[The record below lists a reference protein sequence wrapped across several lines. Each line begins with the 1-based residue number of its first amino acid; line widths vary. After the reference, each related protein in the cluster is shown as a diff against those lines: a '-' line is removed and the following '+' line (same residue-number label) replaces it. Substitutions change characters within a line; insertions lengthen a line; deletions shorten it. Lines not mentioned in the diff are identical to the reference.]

1 MEDGCCALIMAS
13 AAAASLYFIVV
24 MHDPPYGEF
33 STPTVSG
40 CLGWKG
46 VCSVQL
52 PSESSDPEKDETNHF
67 EWKMSGGPSFF
78 QLEALVN
85 PGLDFRLI
93 LEATS
98 EEETCKLTG
107 RLVSPPWYRHY
118 DWQTSEANSTR
129 EEEQNVTAL
138 VEEGTI
144 KLLLSKPLQYE
155 KGRTVGKKK
164 HKRTVYNISF
174 RDEIEFHRREPLP
187 WYTMGLDGQALLAL
201 GVLMM
206 YLCQLLVGGAM
217 LLRLAK
223 RMSPS
228 RIEPVEDILA
238 GIDPVEGSDPVMGT
252 YHTQGQSKC
261 GILGRRRQRAEA
273 RGYDYHLEY
282 LVIPLIWLVMFL
294 GSCLSMKREHNE
306 WGVLG
311 CPGTDVSY
319 EPDYV
324 ALFLQLGL
332 GFQGMLAA
340 VLIIL
345 ELACSGKSRYL
356 RLATGAQKFEDKM
369 ADMQEAK
376 IRLRIRARAWHTVTT
391 SNKVAP
397 GRHTETVTTFDEEQD
412 VEYESSTDISRM
424 IAGDLLRRH
433 PLTCVRV
440 ELLWKADSELQAKID
455 NQRSR
460 LEDVVRGKDKYNS
473 VTLSS
478 ELPGFP
484 KNGELGVLN
493 RDVAALRML
502 TLLSVFLDVFGCGW
516 FMRILREFW
525 TLNINVQIVKELS

>member
-1 MEDGCCALIMAS
+1 MAS
-13 AAAASLYFIVV
+13 AAAVGLSFIVV

-52 PSESSDPEKDETNHF
+52 PYVEGLASLSSRF

-85 PGLDFRLI
+85 PGRDFRLI

-98 EEETCKLTG
+98 EEETCNLTG

-118 DWQTSEANSTR
+118 DWQASEANSTR
-129 EEEQNVTAL
+129 EEEQNVTAF

-155 KGRTVGKKK
+155 TSRTVGKKK
-164 HKRTVYNISF
+164 KKRTVYSISF

-201 GVLMM
+201 GVLMI

-217 LLRLAK
+217 LLGLAK
-223 RMSPS
+223 RRSSS
-228 RIEPVEDILA
+228 RIYPVEDIDWA
-238 GIDPVEGSDPVMGT
+238 A
-252 YHTQGQSKC
+252 YHTHNAKSQSGIFK
-261 GILGRRRQRAEA
+261 GILERRRQRAEA

-282 LVIPLIWLVMFL
+282 LLIPLIGLVMFI
-294 GSCLSMKREHNE
+294 GGCLSMKREHNE

-319 EPDYV
+319 ETDFV
-324 ALFLQLGL
+324 ALFLQMGL
-332 GFQGMLAA
+332 GIQGMLAA
-340 VLIIL
+340 ILIFG
-345 ELACSGKSRYL
+345 ELKCGGQSRYL
-356 RLATGAQKFEDKM
+356 LLATGAQEFEDKM
-369 ADMQEAK
+369 ADMQGAK
-376 IRLRIRARAWHTVTT
+376 IRLILRARAWHTGTTT
-391 SNKVAP
+391 SGVGN
-397 GRHTETVTTFDEEQD
+397 GRKTYTKITFSEDQE
-412 VEYESSTDISRM
+412 VEYDYWTDISQM

-433 PLTCVRV
+433 PLTCVRC

-455 NQRSR
+455 NQRSK
-460 LEDVVRGKDKYNS
+460 LGDVVRGKDKYYS

-484 KNGELGVLN
+484 DDGQLGVLN
-493 RDVAALRML
+493 RDQAALRML

-516 FMRILREFW
+516 VMRILREFW
-525 TLNINVQIVKELS
+525 TLNINVKIVKELS